1 MKQEILSL
9 CYMLLL
15 VSLVDAKDHPEDTY
29 LLDHT
34 GHILSYLLHD
44 YLSQQTYDTGQAL
57 TLKCYVD
64 FFVMLFK
71 HFKFEDACVIT
82 LTPSV

>member
-15 VSLVDAKDHPEDTY
+15 VSLVDAKDLPTDHPEDTY

-64 FFVMLFK
+64 TFLL
-71 HFKFEDACVIT
+71 CYSST
-82 LTPSV
+82 LSLRMHV